1 MLELR
6 RLALL
11 HQFAVHGTIAATA
24 AASGYSASAV
34 SQQLSVLEREVGR
47 TLLERTARS
56 ATLTEAGHTLAAH
69 AAVILDAAEAAEADL
84 AGTSVR
90 GRVVVSTIPT
100 AAAAWASALI
110 EVSRAHPDLELVV
123 HQHSPDEAL
132 RRLRTRET
140 DLAVVDEWSNHI
152 PREPG
157 LHRRE
162 LHRDPLYLTGDP
174 AGGTWLCAPP
184 DQPSRPGTDRLLREL
199 GIEPAVRWEFDG
211 LPMIAALVAR
221 GAGAAILPGLA
232 LAGTGLPAT
241 PLDRHRR
248 IDAVLRQGSRTR
260 PAITAVLNALHT
272 FVTNTAKVANPADS
286 GGVAR

>member
-34 SQQLSVLEREVGR
+34 SQQLTVLEREVGR

-56 ATLTEAGHTLAAH
+56 ATLTEAGHALAAH
-69 AAVILDAAEAAEADL
+69 AAVILDAVEAAEADL
-84 AGTSVR
+84 AGATVR

-100 AAAAWASALI
+100 AAAAWAGALI
-110 EVSRAHPDLELVV
+110 EVSRAHPDLELVL
-123 HQHSPDEAL
+123 HQHSPDESL

-140 DLAVVDEWSNHI
+140 DIAVVDDWLDNV
-152 PREPG
+152 PAEPG
-157 LHRRE
+157 LHRE
-162 LHRDPLYLTGDP
+162 VLHRDPLYLAGDP
-174 AGGTWLCAPP
+174 GGGTWLCAPP
-184 DQPSRPGTDRLLREL
+184 GQPSRPGTDRLLREL

-211 LPMIAALVAR
+211 LPMIAALLAR

-232 LAGTGLPAT
+232 LAGTDVPRT
-241 PLDRHRR
+241 PLDRYRR
-248 IDAVLRQGSRTR
+248 IDAVLRKGSRAR
-260 PAITAVLNALHT
+260 PAITAVLSALHA
-272 FVTNTAKVANPADS
+272 FVTNTAKESNPANS
-286 GGVAR
+286 PGGAR